1 MLAPGIAGRLGRTN
15 LNRAAALTSADRES
29 ANGTAGPW
37 ISAGGDVGA
46 EVGLG
51 RLTAGVGG
59 FIVVGLVLFYVWT
72 RSHQS

>member
-1 MLAPGIAGRLGRTN
+1 VLAPGIAGRIGRSN

-37 ISAGGDVGA
+37 LSAGGQAGA
-46 EVGLG
+46 EVSLG

-59 FIVVGLVLFYVWT
+59 VIVVGLMLFYVWT